1 MKERYRKIP
10 DISPDL
16 YSFKGTF
23 WGDYNRGMGGG
34 GGLRQRKGV
43 SK

>member
-23 WGDYNRGMGGG
+23 TYTVEALLFN
-34 GGLRQRKGV
+34 LLA
-43 SK
+43 SFCEI